1 MTESNIKNFKKEDKI
16 KELGN
21 KICRLV
27 DYHEKRKGRFWELVA
42 FADVSFAICR
52 ILRSHEERF
61 KKMEEYLEHKDQNRL
76 KYIESLK
83 KQIES
88 YKKII
93 REKKFTAGYRRSCQ
107 EAVESLE
114 ALLKENKGVD
124 LNEAKIIR

>member
-1 MTESNIKNFKKEDKI
+1 MVEIKEFKKVDKI
-16 KELGN
+16 EELGN
-21 KICRLV
+21 KIYRYV
-27 DYHEKRKGRFWELVA
+27 EYVAEGKEGRALELA
-42 FADVSFAICR
+42 ALADILFSIREF
-52 ILRSHEERF
+52 LRSYDERF
-61 KKMEEYLEHKDQNRL
+61 KKLEENLKDKDQNRI
-76 KYIESLK
+76 KYVESLK

-107 EAVESLE
+107 EAVKSLE

>member
-1 MTESNIKNFKKEDKI
+1 MANYVFDKKGLRKVDKI
-16 KELGN
+16 EELGN

-27 DYHEKRKGRFWELVA
+27 EYYERDLA
-42 FADVSFAICR
+42 ALADVLMNIKEIFKSYD
-52 ILRSHEERF
+52 ERF

-76 KYIESLK
+76 KYVESLK

-93 REKKFTAGYRRSCQ
+93 REKKFTAGHRRSCQ
-107 EAVESLE
+107 EAVKSLE